1 MGQGELWWDG
11 DVSGIA
17 VVGNAI
23 LDHYKVVDSYP
34 SPSALTTVR
43 SVASAPGGLMY
54 NCAVGLARLDPDLR
68 IPVVGRIG
76 DDPDGDVVLAALR
89 VNPGIDTTQLH
100 RGGKTSFTDVME
112 DSSTKTRTFFQF
124 RGANADLDVEHVDFE
139 ALDADLIHIGYILLL
154 DRLDAPDAEFGTRL
168 ARLLAAA
175 QARGVKT
182 SIDVVSEHS
191 DRFAT
196 IVPPAL
202 RYTDYCVVNEL
213 EAARTTGVAVTEGDV
228 VTEAG
233 LRRAAKALLA
243 LGVSTWVVI
252 HWPGGAVGLSRDGEW
267 VVKLSVALG
276 RDQIVTTTGAGDAF
290 ASGVIHSAWAGRS
303 LETALETGIGA
314 AACSLLAGNS
324 TDGIRTHAEVRRFYR
339 ESPRRQPWDAA

>member
-1 MGQGELWWDG
+1 MLSTIM
-11 DVSGIA
+11 SGIA

-34 SPSALTTVR
+34 SASALTTVR
-43 SVASAPGGLMY
+43 SVTSAPGGLMY
-54 NCAVGLARLDPDLR
+54 NCAVGLARLDPELR
-68 IPVVGRIG
+68 VAVVGRVG
-76 DDPDGDVVLAALR
+76 DDPDGDTVLAALS
-89 VNPGIDTTQLH
+89 VNPLIDTAQLH

-112 DSSTKTRTFFQF
+112 DSSTKTRTFFQY
-124 RGANADLDVEHVDFE
+124 RGANAELDVADVDFDR
-139 ALDADLIHIGYILLL
+139 LDADFLHVGYILLL
-154 DRLDAPDAEFGTRL
+154 DRLDAPDAEFGTRM

-175 QARGVKT
+175 QARGVRT

-202 RYTDYCVVNEL
+202 RYADYCIVNEL
-213 EAARTTGVAVTEGDV
+213 EASRTTGIPVTEGDV

-233 LRRAAKALLA
+233 LRRAAEALLA

-252 HWPGGAVGLSRDGEW
+252 HWPKGAAGLSREGEW
-267 VVKLSVALG
+267 VVRPSVALG

-290 ASGVIHSAWAGRS
+290 ASGVIHSAWAGQP
-303 LETALETGIGA
+303 LGAALETGIGA

-324 TDGIRTHAEVRRFYR
+324 TDGIRPHAEVWRFYR
-339 ESPRRQPWDAA
+339 ESPHGELWGVA

>member
-1 MGQGELWWDG
+1 M
-11 DVSGIA
+11 SGIA

-43 SVASAPGGLMY
+43 SVASTPGGLMY
-54 NCAVGLARLDPDLR
+54 NCAVGLARLDPQLR

-76 DDPDGDVVLAALR
+76 DDPDGDAVLAALR
-89 VNPGIDTTQLH
+89 ANPGIDTAQLH
-100 RGGKTSFTDVME
+100 RGGRTSFTDVME
-112 DSSTKTRTFFQF
+112 DASTKTRTFFQF
-124 RGANADLDVEHVDFE
+124 RGANADLDVADIDLDR
-139 ALDADLIHIGYILLL
+139 LDADFLHAGYILLL
-154 DRLDAPDAEFGTRL
+154 DRLDAPDAEFGTRM

-175 QARGVKT
+175 RERGVRT

-196 IVPPAL
+196 IVPPVL
-202 RYTDYCVVNEL
+202 RHTDYCIVNEL
-213 EAARTTGVAVTEGDV
+213 EASRVTGVAVTEGDV

-233 LRRAAKALLA
+233 LRGAAEVLLA
-243 LGVSTWVVI
+243 LGVSTWVVV
-252 HWPGGAVGLSRDGEW
+252 HWPGGAVGLSRSGEW
-267 VVKLSVALG
+267 AVKPAVALG
-276 RDQIVTTTGAGDAF
+276 REQIVTTTGAGDAF

-303 LETALETGIGA
+303 LEVALETGIGA

-324 TDGIRTHAEVRRFYR
+324 TDGIRTHSEARRFYR
-339 ESPRRQPWDAA
+339 ESPHGRPWGMA

>member
-1 MGQGELWWDG
+1 MRLTNRANWDG
-11 DVSGIA
+11 VVSGIA

-23 LDHYKVVDSYP
+23 LDYYKVVDSYP
-34 SPSALTTVR
+34 SASALTTVR
-43 SVASAPGGLMY
+43 SVTAAPGGLMY
-54 NCAVGLARLDPDLR
+54 NCAVGLARLDPELR

-76 DDPDGDVVLAALR
+76 DDPDGDILLTALAA
-89 VNPGIDTTQLH
+89 NPGIDTAQLH

-124 RGANADLDVEHVDFE
+124 RGANADLDVADVDFDR
-139 ALDADLIHIGYILLL
+139 LDADLLHVGYILLL
-154 DRLDAPDAEFGTRL
+154 DRLDDPDPEFGTRM

-175 QARGVKT
+175 QQRGVRT

-191 DRFAT
+191 DRFAR

-213 EAARTTGVAVTEGDV
+213 EAARTTGIPVTEGDV
-228 VTEAG
+228 VTETG
-233 LRRAAKALLA
+233 LRAAAAALLA

-252 HWPGGAVGLSRDGEW
+252 HWPGGAAGLSREGEW
-267 VVKLSVALG
+267 VVKPAVALG

-290 ASGVIHSAWAGRS
+290 ASGVIHSAWAGEP
-303 LETALETGIGA
+303 LGVALETGIGA

-324 TDGIRTHAEVRRFYR
+324 TDGIRPYAETRRFYR
-339 ESPRRQPWDAA
+339 ESAHGRLGA